1 MSKIPDTLPISLQ
14 ALLHRHKDKIQWVDD
29 ERDTKDG
36 YWIYLQDGW
45 LFDRETTI
53 IHEYTVDAVAAA
65 FKRVSRDDLH

>member
-1 MSKIPDTLPISLQ
+1 MNKIPDTLPLSLRV
-14 ALLHRHKDKIQWVDD
+14 LLQRHKDKIQWVDD

-53 IHEYTVDAVAAA
+53 IHLEPSTGSA
-65 FKRVSRDDLH
+65 FGPPSSARLV